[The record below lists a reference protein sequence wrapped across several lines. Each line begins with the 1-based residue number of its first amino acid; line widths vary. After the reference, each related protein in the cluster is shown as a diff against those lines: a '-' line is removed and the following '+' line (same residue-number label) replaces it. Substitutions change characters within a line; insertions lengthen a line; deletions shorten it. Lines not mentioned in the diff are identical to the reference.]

1 MTNYLAHTMH
11 NQTISGFPS
20 HLHSTGGCISPTNL
34 VSLDRLLHRFDTI
47 SLKQMDGVALLNRT
61 DTKYVLQTA
70 QLQQALAQLTDRYR
84 VLQVKGNRLN
94 HYQTVYFDTPD
105 FALYTRHHDGF
116 RNRYKVRSREYVDS
130 HIAFLEVKF
139 KTNKNRTIKSR
150 LQTPDVVTE
159 FDAQSTDFVH
169 AHYPNDPEML
179 EPKLWNE
186 FLRITLVSKHSVE
199 RLTLDVNLEFRRGW
213 DSAALPG
220 VAIAEVKQDGF
231 NMQSDFIRQMR
242 AMGVRP
248 SGFSKYCM
256 GVATLVDDV
265 KKNNFKPYMLR
276 VGKLMQGGIV

>member
-1 MTNYLAHTMH
+1 MTYHLPDTMH
-11 NQTISGFPS
+11 SQTTSGFPS
-20 HLHSTGGCISPTNL
+20 GLHSTGGCISPTDF
-34 VSLDRLLHRFDTI
+34 VSLDRLLHRFETI
-47 SLKQMDGVALLNRT
+47 SLKEMDGVALLNRT
-61 DTKYVLQTA
+61 DTKYVMQTT
-70 QLQQALAQLTDRYR
+70 QLHQALAQLTNRYR
-84 VLQVKGNRLN
+84 VLKVKGNRLN

-130 HIAFLEVKF
+130 HTAFLEVKF
-139 KTNKNRTIKSR
+139 KTNRNRTIKSR
-150 LQTPDVVTE
+150 LQTSDVVTE

-186 FLRITLVSKHSVE
+186 FLRITLVSMHSVE
-199 RLTLDVNLEFRRGW
+199 RLTLDVNLEFRQGHEG
-213 DSAALPG
+213 AAMPG

-231 NMQSDFIRQMR
+231 NMQSDFIQQMR

-256 GVATLVDDV
+256 GVATLYDDV
-265 KKNNFKPYMLR
+265 KKNNFKPRMLH
-276 VGKLMQGGIV
+276 VGKLMQGGIA

>member
-1 MTNYLAHTMH
+1 MTNQSPANTHRRTA
-11 NQTISGFPS
+11 SSFPS
-20 HLHSTGGCISPTNL
+20 DLHPSGGGESPTS
-34 VSLDRLLHRFDTI
+34 VTSLDRLLHRFDTI

-61 DTKYVLQTA
+61 DTKYVLQTV

-84 VLQVKGNRLN
+84 VLKVKGNRLN

-130 HIAFLEVKF
+130 HKAFLEVKF

-150 LQTPDVVTE
+150 LQTPDVVTK

-179 EPKLWNE
+179 EPKLWNQ
-186 FLRITLVSKHSVE
+186 FLRITLVSMHSVE
-199 RLTLDVNLEFRRGW
+199 RLTLDVNLEFRQGHEG
-213 DSAALPG
+213 AAMPG

-231 NMQSDFIRQMR
+231 NMQSDFIQQMR
-242 AMGVRP
+242 TMGVRP

-256 GVATLVDDV
+256 GVATLYDDV
-265 KKNNFKPYMLR
+265 KKNNFKPRMLH

>member
-1 MTNYLAHTMH
+1 
-11 NQTISGFPS
+11 
-20 HLHSTGGCISPTNL
+20 
-34 VSLDRLLHRFDTI
+34 
-47 SLKQMDGVALLNRT
+47 MDGVALLNRT
-61 DTKYVLQTA
+61 DTKYVMQTA

-84 VLQVKGNRLN
+84 VLKVKGNRLN

-130 HIAFLEVKF
+130 HKAFLEVKF

-179 EPKLWNE
+179 EPKLWNQ
-186 FLRITLVSKHSVE
+186 FLRITLVSMHSVE
-199 RLTLDVNLEFRRGW
+199 RLTLDVNLEFRQGHEG
-213 DSAALPG
+213 AAMPG

-231 NMQSDFIRQMR
+231 NMQSDFIQQMR
-242 AMGVRP
+242 SMGVRP

-256 GVATLVDDV
+256 GVATLYDDV
-265 KKNNFKPYMLR
+265 KKNNFKPRMLH